1 MTAQTSATSQAGT
14 PAAASSTYLLTVR
27 SALIWGVA
35 LLCGAAAAAVAVW
48 SVHDAHIVVQVLAG
62 VGVGVGG
69 ALGAAATLNQLIA
82 PGDPPG

>member
-1 MTAQTSATSQAGT
+1 MAAKTPTASSPAT

-27 SALIWGVA
+27 SAVIWAIA

-48 SVHDAHIVVQVLAG
+48 SVHDAHVAVQVL
-62 VGVGVGG
+62 VGLGTGVGG

-82 PGDPPG
+82 PGDP